1 MADDTFL
8 QDSNALI
15 PPANDGIAGGTI
27 NAPQLN
33 PETMKAG
40 QRAISNVEHIF
51 QIISTLEEARRD
63 QNEKNGRIMAKYNA
77 ERPFSQTEL
86 KDMGLDWMSNFSTK
100 PLATAIDKVSPRL
113 TKALQT
119 ARYLTSAQLPASIP
133 GYKEKSDRF
142 RRKVTETIRGW
153 DNWTDF
159 INEVAQE
166 DAIFS
171 FTSAA
176 WLDEY
181 SWRPSHFRQDTF
193 FVPDGTPQNITGLQL
208 WIGKQYLMIHELAA
222 FILDKDSAEDAG
234 WNIDNT
240 VEAIN
245 NAKPRS
251 ITGAGHTSPY
261 TDFRSYED
269 AIRESSVSLS
279 LLSGSKTIEIY
290 HVYVPEYTGKV
301 SHYIVDGRA
310 KTILFQKLDQF
321 DRISDVLSLF
331 SFQQANGKL
340 MGSKGIGRELYE
352 LAAAVDRNRN
362 AVVDRLQL
370 SGKILIQGE
379 ARQLNRFAL
388 SVVGNAVL
396 IPANYTVAQQ
406 GRIEANVDAFLA
418 LDGQLVSF
426 MDQIAGGVTPREFG
440 RERTTASEVNL
451 FASREEEKRDS
462 ILERFLTQMGAMVS
476 TCQRRI
482 VDPRTDDEDA
492 KSARE
497 YLLQYMSQEELE
509 LIAAQPA
516 LRTVDDWTEVQSQ
529 KIALFADAKRAD
541 PLYDQEKLQK
551 MAASAVINAE
561 FADDVFL
568 SQPDP
573 TVLAEQARQQA
584 LENVLLERAQP
595 VPVSPRDNH
604 QVHIEIVK
612 QMAGT
617 VAQALAQPSE
627 QVLAVFELVLTHWNE
642 HITAAVAAGAPKD
655 QYAEDLRQIKE
666 SAKQLGELQ
675 ATIAAAQEAQAAGVP
690 LPPAAAGGEEVMAE
704 QPAPAEVGV

>member
-1 MADDTFL
+1 MADETFL

-40 QRAISNVEHIF
+40 QRAISNIEHIF
-51 QIISTLEEARRD
+51 QIISTLEEARRE

-100 PLATAIDKVSPRL
+100 PLAIAIDKVSPRL
-113 TKALQT
+113 TRALQT
-119 ARYLTSAQLPASIP
+119 ARYLTSAQLPASVP
-133 GYKEKSDRF
+133 GYKDKSDRF
-142 RRKVTETIRGW
+142 RRKITEVIRGW

-166 DAIFS
+166 DAIFG
-171 FTSAA
+171 FTSVA

-181 SWRPSHFRQDTF
+181 SWRPSHFRQDSF

-222 FILDKDSAEDAG
+222 FVLDKDSAEAAG
-234 WNIDNT
+234 WNIENT

-251 ITGAGHTSPY
+251 VTGAGNTSPY
-261 TDFRSYED
+261 TDFRAYED

-310 KTILFQKLDQF
+310 KKILFQKLDQF
-321 DRISDVLSLF
+321 DRIPDVLALF

-340 MGSKGIGRELYE
+340 MGSKGVGRELYE

-406 GRIEANVDAFLA
+406 GRIEANVDSFLA
-418 LDGQLVSF
+418 LDAQLVSF
-426 MDQIAGGVTPREFG
+426 MDQIAGGVTPRAFG

-451 FASREEEKRDS
+451 FASREEEKRDA
-462 ILERFLTQMGAMVS
+462 ILERFLTQMGAMVT

-482 VDPRTDDEDA
+482 INPQTDDEDA
-492 KSARE
+492 KDARE
-497 YLLQYMSQEELE
+497 YLLQFMSQEELD
-509 LIAAQPA
+509 LIASQPA
-516 LRTVDDWTEVQSQ
+516 LRTVDDWTEMEAQ

-541 PLYDQEKLQK
+541 PLYNQEKLQK
-551 MAASAVINAE
+551 MGASAVVNAE
-561 FADDVFL
+561 FAEDVL
-568 SQPDP
+568 LPQPDP
-573 TVLAEQARQQA
+573 TVIAEQARQQA
-584 LENVLLERAQP
+584 LENILLERGNP

-604 QVHIEIVK
+604 QVHIEVVK
-612 QMAGT
+612 
-617 VAQALAQPSE
+617 ALAAATAEQLSQPNE
-627 QVLAVFELVLTHWNE
+627 QVLAVFEQVLTHWNE
-642 HITAAVAAGAPKD
+642 HINAAVAAGAPKD
-655 QYAEDLRQIKE
+655 QYAEDLRQITE
-666 SAKQLGELQ
+666 SAKQMGELQ
-675 ATIAAAQEAQAAGVP
+675 AVLAASQQAQAGGLPPGAEGMAPEQMAAPVEAGV
-690 LPPAAAGGEEVMAE
+690 
-704 QPAPAEVGV
+704 

>member
-1 MADDTFL
+1 MADETFL

-40 QRAISNVEHIF
+40 QRAISNIEHIF
-51 QIISTLEEARRD
+51 QIISTLEEARRE

-100 PLATAIDKVSPRL
+100 PLAIAIDKVSPRL

-119 ARYLTSAQLPASIP
+119 ARYLTSAQLPASVP

-142 RRKVTETIRGW
+142 RRKITEVIRGW

-166 DAIFS
+166 DAIFG
-171 FTSAA
+171 FTSVA

-181 SWRPSHFRQDTF
+181 SWRPSHFRQDSF

-222 FILDKDSAEDAG
+222 FVLDKDSAEAAG
-234 WNIDNT
+234 WNIENT

-251 ITGAGHTSPY
+251 VTGAGNTSPY
-261 TDFRSYED
+261 TDFRAYED

-310 KTILFQKLDQF
+310 KKILFQKLDQF

-406 GRIEANVDAFLA
+406 GRIEANVDSFLA
-418 LDGQLVSF
+418 LDAQLVSF
-426 MDQIAGGVTPREFG
+426 MDQIAGGVTPRAFG

-451 FASREEEKRDS
+451 FASREEEKRDA
-462 ILERFLTQMGAMVS
+462 ILERFLTQMGAMVT

-482 VDPRTDDEDA
+482 INPQTDDEDA
-492 KSARE
+492 KDARE
-497 YLLQYMSQEELE
+497 YLLQFMSQEELD
-509 LIAAQPA
+509 LIASQPA
-516 LRTVDDWTEVQSQ
+516 LRTVDDWTEMEAQ

-541 PLYDQEKLQK
+541 PLYNQEKLQK
-551 MAASAVINAE
+551 MGASAVVNAE
-561 FADDVFL
+561 FAEDVL
-568 SQPDP
+568 LPQPDP
-573 TVLAEQARQQA
+573 TVIAEQARQQA
-584 LENVLLERAQP
+584 LENILLERGNP

-604 QVHIEIVK
+604 QVHIEVVK
-612 QMAGT
+612 
-617 VAQALAQPSE
+617 ALAAATAEQLSQPNE
-627 QVLAVFELVLTHWNE
+627 QVLAVFEQVLTHWNE
-642 HITAAVAAGAPKD
+642 HINAAVAAGAPKD
-655 QYAEDLRQIKE
+655 QYAEDLRQITE
-666 SAKQLGELQ
+666 SAKQMGELQ
-675 ATIAAAQEAQAAGVP
+675 AVLAASQQAQAGGLPPGAEGMALEQMAAPVEAGV
-690 LPPAAAGGEEVMAE
+690 
-704 QPAPAEVGV
+704 